1 MGGVWVIVVSH
12 CSRSPP
18 GTGRLCASRHQRKKK
33 QHSCSHETGGNSGI
47 ILDSDQPLLGA
58 DQAGLR
64 EQVCRCAGGGIQFSL
79 SNATWRVIHYALATT
94 GSSGST

>member
-1 MGGVWVIVVSH
+1 MGGGLGYCGESLFTQSSEDWSALCIATAAGR
-12 CSRSPP
+12 RSS
-18 GTGRLCASRHQRKKK
+18 TLA
-33 QHSCSHETGGNSGI
+33 HETGGNSGI